1 MTLDEL
7 MAIVS
12 SSTRAGTAATGTTLV
27 GQAAEERSNIRAA
40 DREFDEGVLES
51 EAYAEE
57 QAEKNAKLR
66 AAGAVIGF
74 LFGGPAGAGLGSAT
88 ARTIF
93 GGRDTPTVA
102 VSTKPGMFYSQ
113 TRKDQASN
121 FKSTNDF
128 IKRANERFTS
138 DVLYSAATDA
148 FTGYR
153 AAKAFPGLTAS
164 PEWVSSRLPW
174 NSPAGFSF
182 EDMFKFDPTNV
193 LPMDST
199 SAPLLDIG
207 ILDTPTRIVD
217 PSTGFG
223 AGNTP
228 LLYDPMTGL
237 KPKRTALD
245 ELMYGRI
252 D

>member
-12 SSTRAGTAATGTTLV
+12 SGTRAGTAATGTTLV

-113 TRKDQASN
+113 TRKDQESR

-128 IKRANERFTS
+128 IKRANEQFAS
-138 DVLYSAATDA
+138 DVLFSSIGDM
-148 FTGYR
+148 FTAR
-153 AAKAFPGLTAS
+153 SAAKAFPGLS
-164 PEWVSSRLPW
+164 
-174 NSPAGFSF
+174 G
-182 EDMFKFDPTNV
+182 KFIPTEEI
-193 LPMDST
+193 
-199 SAPLLDIG
+199 APLLDIES
-207 ILDTPTRIVD
+207 LLSPNYDVSSSRIVD
-217 PSTGFG
+217 PMTGFG

-228 LLYDPMTGL
+228 PLYDPMTGL
-237 KPKRTALD
+237 RPSLSDSIDNLRFGRLD
-245 ELMYGRI
+245 
-252 D
+252 